1 MGKNKHSKD
10 RMFLTATEW
19 RVDYGGKKHLSLSK
33 GQTLPFD
40 HCALSLTPL
49 TDPCCTP
56 EVSFTSLQLSL
67 TLPPPSFPLNLPGSH
82 VRIRAFILFCSE
94 T

>member
-33 GQTLPFD
+33 GQILPFD

-56 EVSFTSLQLSL
+56 EVVNPLLFLLLLHSSFSLFFS
-67 TLPPPSFPLNLPGSH
+67 
-82 VRIRAFILFCSE
+82 
-94 T
+94 